1 MVLLLFILHSP
12 NTPFIKSGMRFYKN
26 GCNGKG
32 GEGGGTFLLEMSRGS
47 QEWGIGFIMGG
58 SIWEIFRFSLHNG
71 GEVLTPLFYEDPL
84 ILPTHPPTYFQILFN
99 PLPQKFHVTSNST
112 AIVFSYSPVSSAE
125 CMITSH
131 LMSYFTLR

>member
-1 MVLLLFILHSP
+1 MAV
-12 NTPFIKSGMRFYKN
+12 ME
-26 GCNGKG
+26 KG
-32 GEGGGTFLLEMSRGS
+32 GKGGGTFLLEMSRGS